1 MATLSVQQ
9 LADLVRRSRLV
20 DENQF
25 EQALAEFHQQN
36 AGAATDDAM
45 RLAEFLI
52 QRKLITRWH
61 CEKLFDRKY
70 KGFFLGKYKLLD
82 RLGAGGMSAVYLA
95 QHTMMHRLHAIKVL
109 PRDRVSDSS
118 YLARFKREAK
128 AAAALDHTNIV
139 RAYDIDHQGD
149 QYYLVMEYVK
159 GRDLLAI
166 VKDLKSRGEL
176 LDCALAARYIIQ
188 AAHGLQH
195 AHDAGLIHRD
205 VKPANLLVDERGVVK
220 ILDLGLALF
229 SEDEAASL
237 TISHNENVLGT
248 ADYLAPEQAL
258 SSHNVD
264 ARADIYSLGCTLY
277 FLLTAHPPFPE
288 GSLAQ
293 RIAQHQSET
302 PPDIRLDR
310 PDCPGE
316 LIAIC
321 ERMMAKKAADRFQT
335 ATEVADALSDWLIT
349 YETGEPA
356 AATSHVMTAGPAAP
370 PTERLPGSRAA
381 ATRAAP
387 PPNKRASASDSNLG
401 RQSGRSGS
409 RPVSSN
415 RPSRSASAAPP
426 SETVSQRDSTAPT
439 VKPSASS
446 GTTSRSPKSPS
457 LGDSGPSGVGGAEL
471 APPKPAQSVAP
482 RDSAEIDLG
491 ELVGLFEV
499 TSGKSGRQSGRRSG
513 VRRNKTPLPWRW
525 IIAAV
530 SGVALVV
537 VILILSLIFGGD
549 DGGSP
554 RRPRDTSTG
563 GISLAAKIP
572 VQIST
577 CNNGRLNDLRRLLN
591 SGSSQV

>member
-20 DENQF
+20 EENQF

-36 AGAATDDAM
+36 AAATDDAM

-166 VKDLKSRGEL
+166 VKELKLRGEL

-195 AHDAGLIHRD
+195 AHEAGLIHRD

-310 PDCPGE
+310 PDCPAE

-321 ERMMAKKAADRFQT
+321 EKMMAKKAADRFQT
-335 ATEVADALSDWLIT
+335 ATEVADALSDWLTT
-349 YETGEPA
+349 YEAGEPV
-356 AATSHVMTAGPAAP
+356 AATSQVMTAGPVTA
-370 PTERLPGSRAA
+370 PTERPPGSVAA
-381 ATRAAP
+381 KRTAL

-401 RQSGRSGS
+401 RPLGRSGS
-409 RPVSSN
+409 SPASSRRPTRTGN
-415 RPSRSASAAPP
+415 AAPP
-426 SETVSQRDSTAPT
+426 SETVSQRDATAPT

-457 LGDSGPSGVGGAEL
+457 SGDSGPSGVSGAKL
-471 APPKPAQSVAP
+471 ASPKTAQPVAP

-499 TSGKSGRQSGRRSG
+499 TAGKSGRQSGRRSG
-513 VRRNKTPLPWRW
+513 VRRNKPPLPWRW
-525 IIAAV
+525 ALAAV
-530 SGVALVV
+530 SGVALVL

-572 VQIST
+572 LQILT
-577 CNNGRLNDLRRLLN
+577 CKNGRLNDLRRLLN
-591 SGSSQV
+591 SGASPA